1 MMNAIEGEEY
11 DNVDEDKAWISK
23 AWQRLRGSEYSR
35 IHLDVNTYSM
45 PCIAESVQCEL
56 RTGLISVTLLHI
68 LPSTLPSMPQ
78 YS

>member
-1 MMNAIEGEEY
+1 MMNGIYGEES
-11 DNVDEDKAWISK
+11 DNIDEHKAWVSK
-23 AWQRLRGSEYSR
+23 ASQRLRGSGYPR
-35 IHLDVNTYSM
+35 IHSDVNTYSM
-45 PCIAESVQCEL
+45 PCIAESVQSEL